1 MPAARVPERCQ
12 SVSIPGGWKHFPV
25 AVFKALKG
33 YFAGL
38 GFFFNRQNWSHG
50 MVFVVTIVFFAG
62 YRAIQ
67 PLLKWLY
74 STSIIDLPALIVNIG
89 LVVFFGG
96 SGAFLA
102 FLFLGLLAVP
112 ARGRHLLYE
121 SRLRHLISPLVV
133 GGFVFSFILLR
144 RSPFWAPFFASGGPF
159 QLVFNFCWLIMMLL
173 QVIIIG
179 YSVVKA
185 IKWIWRYI
193 HVPETNSRS
202 KSSIAGAAILVLLIP
217 VAILLSM
224 PLLRLIMFGPAPPAL
239 SAPPHLEIPWYV
251 RLLLSLDAVDY
262 QTYLLILCPVV
273 AVAAAILLWKRRAQA
288 ALALAG
294 FGSAYPV
301 LVYYYRFRVV
311 QYYLIWDA
319 VRLSLAPQP
328 FYGSGAF
335 ELTLLMITFL
345 MTLQGTAK
353 LQRNVSPNPFGLFAL
368 MVGAVIGAMAWILNP
383 PAGTSFWFG
392 VETFGMISAALSA
405 FLAVFVFAA
414 LPVAYGVYHLR
425 HTALPTTAHKPPQA
439 APSSGEESP

>member
-1 MPAARVPERCQ
+1 VSTLSGLRHLPSAA
-12 SVSIPGGWKHFPV
+12 
-25 AVFKALKG
+25 FKALKD

-50 MVFVVTIVFFAG
+50 VVFIVTIVFFAG
-62 YRAIQ
+62 YRLIQ
-67 PLLKWLY
+67 PLLRWLY
-74 STSIIDLPALIVNIG
+74 STAVVDLPTLIGNIG

-133 GGFVFSFILLR
+133 GVFVFSFSQIIPVLLLR
-144 RSPFWAPFFASGGPF
+144 RSPFWAPIFESGGLF
-159 QLVFNFCWLIMMLL
+159 QLIFNFCWLIMVLL
-173 QVIIIG
+173 QVIVIG

-185 IKWIWRYI
+185 VKWIWGYVY
-193 HVPETNSRS
+193 VPETNGRS
-202 KSSIAGAAILVLLIP
+202 KSSIAGAAILSLLIP
-217 VAILLSM
+217 VAILLWI
-224 PLLRLIMFGPAPPAL
+224 PLLRLIMFGPVPPVL
-239 SAPPHLEIPWYV
+239 SAPVHLVIPWYV
-251 RLLLSLDAVDY
+251 RLLLSLDPVDY
-262 QTYLLILCPVV
+262 QTYLLILCPIVVV
-273 AVAAAILLWKRRAQA
+273 AAGVLLWKRRPQA

-301 LVYYYRFRVV
+301 LIYYYRFRVV
-311 QYYLIWDA
+311 QYYLVWDA
-319 VRLSLAPQP
+319 VQAGAAPQP
-328 FYGSGAF
+328 FYGSGVF
-335 ELTLLMITFL
+335 ELTLLVITFL

-368 MVGAVIGAMAWILNP
+368 MVGALIGALAWILNP

-414 LPVAYGVYHLR
+414 LPVAYGAYVQR
-425 HTALPTTAHKPPQA
+425 HTSLPMTARTPPQA
-439 APSSGEESP
+439 APSSREESP

>member
-1 MPAARVPERCQ
+1 MSILSSLKHLPSAA
-12 SVSIPGGWKHFPV
+12 FN
-25 AVFKALKG
+25 ALKG

-50 MVFVVTIVFFAG
+50 VVFIATIVFFAS
-62 YRAIQ
+62 YRLIQ
-67 PLLKWLY
+67 PWLKWLY
-74 STSIIDLPALIVNIG
+74 STSGIDLPTLITGIG

-112 ARGRHLLYE
+112 TRGRHLLYK
-121 SRLRHLISPLVV
+121 SRLRHLVSPLVV
-133 GGFVFSFILLR
+133 GLFVFGFSQVVPLFLLR
-144 RSPFWAPFFASGGPF
+144 RNPLWALLF
-159 QLVFNFCWLIMMLL
+159 QSDGLFPLSFNLCWLIMLLL
-173 QVIIIG
+173 QVIVIG

-185 IKWIWRYI
+185 IKWLWKYI
-193 HVPETNSRS
+193 HVPETNGRS
-202 KSSIAGAAILVLLIP
+202 KSSVAGAAVLVFLVP
-217 VAILLSM
+217 VAIPLWV
-224 PLLRLIMFGPAPPAL
+224 PLLRLIMFGPVPPPV
-239 SAPPHLEIPWYV
+239 SAPPPLAIPWFV
-251 RLLLSLDAVDY
+251 GLLLSLDAVDY
-262 QTYLLILCPVV
+262 LTYLLILCPVV
-273 AVAAAILLWKRRAQA
+273 MVAAGILLGKHRPQA

-311 QYYLIWDA
+311 QYYFVWDS
-319 VRLSLAPQP
+319 VRLGSAPQP
-328 FYGSGAF
+328 FFSSAF
-335 ELTLLMITFL
+335 FEVALLVVAFL

-368 MVGAVIGAMAWILNP
+368 MIGALIGAMAWILNP

-414 LPVAYGVYHLR
+414 LPVAYGILHLR
-425 HTALPTTAHKPPQA
+425 HTSLPATVPPQPSA
-439 APSSGEESP
+439 APAAREGSP

>member
-1 MPAARVPERCQ
+1 L
-12 SVSIPGGWKHFPV
+12 VSILDGLKHFPS
-25 AVFKALKG
+25 AVFRALKG

-50 MVFVVTIVFFAG
+50 VVFIVTIVFFAG
-62 YRAIQ
+62 YRSIQ
-67 PLLKWLY
+67 PLLRWLY
-74 STSIIDLPALIVNIG
+74 STSVIDLPTLIVNIG

-102 FLFLGLLAVP
+102 FLLLGLLAVP
-112 ARGRHLLYE
+112 ARGRRLLYE

-133 GGFVFSFILLR
+133 GGFVFSFSQIIPVILLR
-144 RSPFWAPFFASGGPF
+144 RSPFWAPLFESGGLF
-159 QLVFNFCWLIMMLL
+159 QFVFNFCWLIMMLL
-173 QVIIIG
+173 QVIVIG
-179 YSVVKA
+179 YSVVKV
-185 IKWIWRYI
+185 IKWIWGYI
-193 HVPETNSRS
+193 HVPETNGRS
-202 KSSIAGAAILVLLIP
+202 KSSIAGAAVLVLLIP
-217 VAILLSM
+217 VAILLWI
-224 PLLRLIMFGPAPPAL
+224 PLLRLIMFGPVPPAL
-239 SAPPHLEIPWYV
+239 SAPPHLDIPWYV

-262 QTYLLILCPVV
+262 QTYLLIICPVV
-273 AVAAAILLWKRRAQA
+273 VVAAGILLWKHRAQA

-311 QYYLIWDA
+311 QYYLVWDA
-319 VRLSLAPQP
+319 VRVSLAPQP
-328 FYGSGAF
+328 FFGSGAF
-335 ELTLLMITFL
+335 ELTLLVITFL

-425 HTALPTTAHKPPQA
+425 HTALPKTVHTPPQA
-439 APSSGEESP
+439 APS